1 MQPGT
6 FELLILVF
14 IFLGLQAWWII
25 PIVIKNNK
33 LNNRGKD
40 LREEIKQLEKLYKN
54 KLVYYFCKLPII
66 SETQISN
73 EIKKFIPVCFLF
85 LGTLALP
92 QPSLA
97 EEKIEVIP
105 IIQSSKGLSGK
116 NFNYLE
122 GKPELRLLKVKIPVG
137 LKTPIHTHP
146 SPMLIHVTRGRLK
159 HVRGEEI
166 NFFKAGDAF
175 IESNNECPH
184 YVKNVGKK
192 PAILHV
198 GVVSVVGMPTAINK

>member
-1 MQPGT
+1 MK
-6 FELLILVF
+6 LKK
-14 IFLGLQAWWII
+14 II
-25 PIVIKNNK
+25 P
-33 LNNRGKD
+33 
-40 LREEIKQLEKLYKN
+40 
-54 KLVYYFCKLPII
+54 
-66 SETQISN
+66 
-73 EIKKFIPVCFLF
+73 FIYLF
-85 LGTLALP
+85 IGTLTLP
-92 QPSLA
+92 YPSLA
-97 EEKIEVIP
+97 EEKIEVIT

-122 GKPELRLLKVKIPVG
+122 GKPELRLLKAKIPVG
-137 LKTPIHTHP
+137 LKTPIHIHP

-166 NFFKAGDAF
+166 NFFKAGDTF
-175 IESNNECPH
+175 IESNNGDAH

>member
-1 MQPGT
+1 MK
-6 FELLILVF
+6 LKK
-14 IFLGLQAWWII
+14 II
-25 PIVIKNNK
+25 P
-33 LNNRGKD
+33 
-40 LREEIKQLEKLYKN
+40 
-54 KLVYYFCKLPII
+54 
-66 SETQISN
+66 
-73 EIKKFIPVCFLF
+73 FIYLF
-85 LGTLALP
+85 IGTLVLP
-92 QPSLA
+92 QASLA
-97 EEKIEVIP
+97 EEKIEVITLV
-105 IIQSSKGLSGK
+105 QSSKGLSGK

-175 IESNNECPH
+175 IESNNGSSH

-192 PAILHV
+192 PAVLHV
-198 GVVSVVGMPTAINK
+198 GVISVVGMPTAINK

>member
-1 MQPGT
+1 MKFKKIFLFFFLFTGT
-6 FELLILVF
+6 FL
-14 IFLGLQAWWII
+14 
-25 PIVIKNNK
+25 
-33 LNNRGKD
+33 
-40 LREEIKQLEKLYKN
+40 
-54 KLVYYFCKLPII
+54 
-66 SETQISN
+66 
-73 EIKKFIPVCFLF
+73 
-85 LGTLALP
+85 LP
-92 QPSLA
+92 QYSLA

-105 IIQSSKGLSGK
+105 LIQTSKGLSGK
-116 NFNYLE
+116 NFNYLD
-122 GKPELRLLKVKIPVG
+122 GKPELRLLKVIIPVG

-146 SPMLIHVTRGRLK
+146 SPILIHVTRGRIK

-175 IESNNECPH
+175 IESNNGGAH

>member
-1 MQPGT
+1 M
-6 FELLILVF
+6 
-14 IFLGLQAWWII
+14 
-25 PIVIKNNK
+25 K
-33 LNNRGKD
+33 LK
-40 LREEIKQLEKLYKN
+40 I
-54 KLVYYFCKLPII
+54 
-66 SETQISN
+66 
-73 EIKKFIPVCFLF
+73 FIPFCFLF
-85 LGTLALP
+85 IGTLALP
-92 QPSLA
+92 YPSLA

-105 IIQSSKGLSGK
+105 LIQSSKGLSGK

-137 LKTPIHTHP
+137 LKTQIHTHP

-159 HVRGEEI
+159 HVRGKEI

-175 IESNNECPH
+175 IESNNGSAH

>member
-1 MQPGT
+1 MK
-6 FELLILVF
+6 F
-14 IFLGLQAWWII
+14 
-25 PIVIKNNK
+25 
-33 LNNRGKD
+33 
-40 LREEIKQLEKLYKN
+40 
-54 KLVYYFCKLPII
+54 
-66 SETQISN
+66 
-73 EIKKFIPVCFLF
+73 KKFIPFCFL
-85 LGTLALP
+85 LIGPLALP
-92 QPSLA
+92 QFSMA

-105 IIQSSKGLSGK
+105 IIQTSKGLSGK
-116 NFNYLE
+116 DFNYLD

-137 LKTPIHTHP
+137 SKTPIHTHP

-175 IESNNECPH
+175 IESNNGGAH

-198 GVVSVVGMPTAINK
+198 GVVSVVGMPTVINK

>member
-1 MQPGT
+1 MS
-6 FELLILVF
+6 ENKYLMKLKN
-14 IFLGLQAWWII
+14 II
-25 PIVIKNNK
+25 PIG
-33 LNNRGKD
+33 L
-40 LREEIKQLEKLYKN
+40 L
-54 KLVYYFCKLPII
+54 
-66 SETQISN
+66 
-73 EIKKFIPVCFLF
+73 FIGFLS
-85 LGTLALP
+85 LP
-92 QPSLA
+92 QSSPA
-97 EEKIEVIP
+97 KDKVEVIP

-116 NFNYLE
+116 KFNYLD

-175 IESNNECPH
+175 IESNNGGAH
-184 YVKNVGKK
+184 YVENVGKK
-192 PAILHV
+192 QAILHV

>member
-1 MQPGT
+1 MKIKT
-6 FELLILVF
+6 FIPLCFVF
-14 IFLGLQAWWII
+14 I
-25 PIVIKNNK
+25 
-33 LNNRGKD
+33 
-40 LREEIKQLEKLYKN
+40 
-54 KLVYYFCKLPII
+54 
-66 SETQISN
+66 
-73 EIKKFIPVCFLF
+73 
-85 LGTLALP
+85 GTLALP

-97 EEKIEVIP
+97 EDKIEVIP
-105 IIQSSKGLSGK
+105 IIQTSKGLGGK
-116 NFNYLE
+116 TFNYQE

-166 NFFKAGDAF
+166 NFFKAGEAF
-175 IESNNECPH
+175 IESNNGAPH

>member
-1 MQPGT
+1 MQ
-6 FELLILVF
+6 
-14 IFLGLQAWWII
+14 
-25 PIVIKNNK
+25 IK
-33 LNNRGKD
+33 
-40 LREEIKQLEKLYKN
+40 
-54 KLVYYFCKLPII
+54 
-66 SETQISN
+66 T
-73 EIKKFIPVCFLF
+73 FIPFCFLF
-85 LGTLALP
+85 IGTLALP

-166 NFFKAGDAF
+166 NFFRAGDAF
-175 IESNNECPH
+175 IM
-184 YVKNVGKK
+184 GG
-192 PAILHV
+192 ATI
-198 GVVSVVGMPTAINK
+198 

>member
-1 MQPGT
+1 MK
-6 FELLILVF
+6 LKN
-14 IFLGLQAWWII
+14 II
-25 PIVIKNNK
+25 P
-33 LNNRGKD
+33 
-40 LREEIKQLEKLYKN
+40 
-54 KLVYYFCKLPII
+54 
-66 SETQISN
+66 
-73 EIKKFIPVCFLF
+73 FIYLF
-85 LGTLALP
+85 VGTLVLP
-92 QPSLA
+92 ESSFA

-105 IIQSSKGLSGK
+105 LIQSSEGLSGK
-116 NFNYLE
+116 NFNYPD

-175 IESNNECPH
+175 IESNNGGAH
-184 YVKNVGKK
+184 YLKNVGKN

-198 GVVSVVGMPTAINK
+198 GVVTVVGMPTAINK

>member
-1 MQPGT
+1 M
-6 FELLILVF
+6 
-14 IFLGLQAWWII
+14 
-25 PIVIKNNK
+25 K
-33 LNNRGKD
+33 L
-40 LREEIKQLEKLYKN
+40 
-54 KLVYYFCKLPII
+54 
-66 SETQISN
+66 
-73 EIKKFIPVCFLF
+73 KKFVPFCFLF
-85 LGTLALP
+85 IGTLALP
-92 QPSLA
+92 QPSFA
-97 EEKIEVIP
+97 EEKIEVIT

-175 IESNNECPH
+175 IESNSGAPPLCEKCWKEAGHTSCGSCISSWNAYGH
-184 YVKNVGKK
+184 R
-192 PAILHV
+192 
-198 GVVSVVGMPTAINK
+198 